1 MVASLLHFGTTSWRQ
16 RNRTGGCLD
25 LMRVWKYSK
34 RKGPRS
40 GYDLQRS
47 PEYQFLFCCYDK
59 YLDASSLGFTKE
71 PTAHQR
77 EKGMAAE
84 TSGQPARREREGT
97 ESRYRF

>member
-40 GYDLQRS
+40 GYDFKDPQSISFFSVAMINILMQ
-47 PEYQFLFCCYDK
+47 
-59 YLDASSLGFTKE
+59 
-71 PTAHQR
+71 
-77 EKGMAAE
+77 AA
-84 TSGQPARREREGT
+84 
-97 ESRYRF
+97 